1 MTRRASLVAAGTL
14 ILAAALA
21 VAVTVLFG
29 GDDGSSPAASS
40 NPHSGMVSGTVWIAN
55 EESGSLTAID
65 AARNEVVANLSGIE
79 GPHNLQ
85 ASPDGKSLWAVS
97 GHDSLAVM
105 VATDRLTL
113 HGTVKTGRE
122 PAHIVLA
129 PDNRKAY
136 TTNGADGTVTAIDV
150 ASMRQVATIPVGAS
164 PHGLRP
170 SPDGQWVYVANAKGT
185 TVSVIDAEANTR
197 VADIEVGDAPVQ
209 VAFAPDGRNVYAS
222 LNGEDAVA
230 KIDVERR
237 LVVGKV
243 RVGVGPIQ
251 VYVSP
256 DGRYLL
262 VANQGT
268 EERPS
273 TTVSVVDTATFKVVK
288 TVATGLGAH
297 GVVIDPSSSH
307 AYVTNIYGDDVAVLD
322 LSQLEIVARIP
333 VGKSP
338 NGISFSDAPPPA
350 PRSDKRLEIPM
361 QHEESAGGMEGMDME

>member
-1 MTRRASLVAAGTL
+1 MTHRAPLVAAGTL
-14 ILAAALA
+14 VLAAALV
-21 VAVTVLFG
+21 VAVLLG
-29 GDDGSSPAASS
+29 RDDGSSPAASTD
-40 NPHSGMVSGTVWIAN
+40 PHSGMVTGTVWVAN
-55 EESGSLTAID
+55 EESASLTAID

-85 ASPDGKSLWAVS
+85 ASPDGMSLWAVS

-122 PAHIVLA
+122 PAHIVLT
-129 PDNRKAY
+129 PDNRKAF
-136 TTNGADGTVTAIDV
+136 TTNGADGTVTAIDT
-150 ASMRQVATIPVGAS
+150 ASMRRLATIRVGAF

-170 SPDGQWVYVANAKGT
+170 SPDGKWVYVANAKDT
-185 TVSVIDAEANTR
+185 TVSVLDAAANAR

-209 VAFAPDGRNVYAS
+209 VAFAPDGRDVYTS

-230 KIDVERR
+230 KIDVKRR
-237 LVVGKV
+237 RVVGKV

-273 TTVSVVDTATFKVVK
+273 RTVSVVDTATFRVMK

-307 AYVTNIYGDDVAVLD
+307 AYVTNIYGGDVAVLD
-322 LSQLEIVARIP
+322 LSQMEIVARIP

-338 NGISFSDAPPPA
+338 NGITFSDAPPPA
-350 PRSDKRLEIPM
+350 PRSDKRLDITM
-361 QHEESAGGMEGMDME
+361 QHKEGAGGMDGMDMP